1 MGDSEGFVPREIL
14 DQVPWREYV
23 AARYGF
29 RNHWYPALLSSVQ
42 RQDDDRRDDTGRAGR
57 LDAPRRAG
65 RSR

>member
-29 RNHWYPALLSSVQ
+29 RNHWYPALLSSDIAEGQV
-42 RQDDDRRDDTGRAGR
+42 RPAS
-57 LDAPRRAG
+57 A
-65 RSR
+65 SS